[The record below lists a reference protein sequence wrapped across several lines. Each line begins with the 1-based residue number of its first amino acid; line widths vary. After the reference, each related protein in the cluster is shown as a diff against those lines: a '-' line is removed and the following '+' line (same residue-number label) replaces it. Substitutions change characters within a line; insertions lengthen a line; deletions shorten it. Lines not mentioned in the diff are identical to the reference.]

1 MLSQIKNYVNRL
13 LFFLKKYFKII
24 NFRDIINLYSFRS
37 DIKMKTFLFQGDSIT
52 DADRQRE
59 NIFNYGYGYPNIVAA
74 KYLEENHNEYKFI
87 NKGISGNRIV
97 DLYARIK
104 IDLINLK
111 PDYLSIL
118 IGINDVWHEIQSQ
131 NGVDNKKFKKVL
143 SMLIEEVKEALPD
156 IKIIMLEPFVLKG
169 PATEENWDKFYSET
183 KLRAQSVKEVAA
195 EYGLSFVP
203 LQDKFNEATKDTKTT
218 YWLADG
224 VHPTPA
230 GHNLIAKALTAEFE
244 KIK

>member
-1 MLSQIKNYVNRL
+1 
-13 LFFLKKYFKII
+13 
-24 NFRDIINLYSFRS
+24 
-37 DIKMKTFLFQGDSIT
+37 MKTFLFQGDSIT

-59 NIFNYGYGYPNIVAA
+59 NIFNYGYGYPNIVVA

-131 NGVDNKKFKKVL
+131 NGVDNDKFRKIL
-143 SMLIEEVKEALPD
+143 SMLIEEVKEALPE

-169 PATEENWDKFYSET
+169 PATEESWEEFYSET
-183 KLRAQSVKEVAA
+183 KLRAQSVKEVA
-195 EYGLSFVP
+195 EKYNLSFVP
-203 LQDKFNEATKDTKTT
+203 LQDKFDEATKDTETT

-244 KIK
+244 KMR

>member
-1 MLSQIKNYVNRL
+1 
-13 LFFLKKYFKII
+13 
-24 NFRDIINLYSFRS
+24 
-37 DIKMKTFLFQGDSIT
+37 MKTILFQGDSIT
-52 DADRQRE
+52 DAGRSRE
-59 NIFNYGYGYPNIVAA
+59 NDNDRGTGYPTLVSAELGL
-74 KYLEENHNEYKFI
+74 KYPGEYKFI
-87 NKGISGNRIV
+87 NRGISGNRIV

-104 IDLINLK
+104 CDIINLK

-131 NGVDNKKFKKVL
+131 NGVDNEKFKKIL
-143 SMLIEEVKEALPD
+143 SMLIEEVKEALPY

-169 PATEENWDKFYSET
+169 PATEENWEEFYSET
-183 KLRAQSVKEVAA
+183 KLRAQSVKEVA
-195 EYGLSFVP
+195 EKYNLSFVP
-203 LQDKFNEATKDTKTT
+203 LQDKFNEATKDTETT

>member
-1 MLSQIKNYVNRL
+1 
-13 LFFLKKYFKII
+13 
-24 NFRDIINLYSFRS
+24 
-37 DIKMKTFLFQGDSIT
+37 MKTFLFQGDSIT
-52 DADRQRE
+52 DADRKRDD
-59 NIFNYGYGYPNIVAA
+59 ISNYGYGYPNIVAA

-169 PATEENWDKFYSET
+169 PATEENWDEFYNET
-183 KLRAQSVKEVAA
+183 KLRAQSVKEVAD

-203 LQDKFNEATKDTKTT
+203 LQDKFDEATKDTQTT

>member
-1 MLSQIKNYVNRL
+1 
-13 LFFLKKYFKII
+13 
-24 NFRDIINLYSFRS
+24 
-37 DIKMKTFLFQGDSIT
+37 MKTFLFQGDSIT

-59 NIFNYGYGYPNIVAA
+59 NICNYGYGYPNIFAA
-74 KYLEENHNEYKFI
+74 KYLEENHNEYTFI

-169 PATEENWDKFYSET
+169 PATEENWNEFYSET

-203 LQDKFNEATKDTKTT
+203 LQDKFNEATNDTETT

-230 GHNLIAKALTAEFE
+230 GHNLIAKALSDEFE

>member
-1 MLSQIKNYVNRL
+1 
-13 LFFLKKYFKII
+13 
-24 NFRDIINLYSFRS
+24 
-37 DIKMKTFLFQGDSIT
+37 MKTFLFQGDSIT

-59 NIFNYGYGYPNIVAA
+59 NIANFGYGYPNIVAA
-74 KYLEENHNEYKFI
+74 KYLSECVNEYNFI

-131 NGVDNKKFKKVL
+131 NGVDNEKFKKIL

-169 PATEENWDKFYSET
+169 PATEENWDEFYSET
-183 KLRAQSVKEVAA
+183 KLRAKSVKDVA
-195 EYGLSFVP
+195 EKYNLSFVA
-203 LQDKFNEATKDTKTT
+203 LQDKFNDATKDTETT

-224 VHPTPA
+224 VHPTAA
-230 GHNLIAKALTAEFE
+230 GHGLIAKELAEEFE
-244 KIK
+244 KIR